1 MAGLVQ
7 AFKHQVKLANSQRLT
22 TTVCLHWKPPLKG
35 KNITVARIYSP
46 HVIKKGVSRSIKM
59 GQMQKKKEYYVNY
72 IIFRTQRK

>member
-1 MAGLVQ
+1 MIGSSLQ
-7 AFKHQVKLANSQRLT
+7 TSSQVSKFTKIAHYSLSALKT
-22 TTVCLHWKPPLKG
+22 TIKG
-35 KNITVARIYSP
+35 EKITVARIYSP